1 MEIDIGTGGSS
12 LHFPNVLGKVLAH
25 TGQGFV
31 VDGASLGGRIE
42 LQVHIVQVL
51 VARQI
56 FLNHRL
62 EGATLGRR
70 NNYGNEINGR
80 SVYEEKN
87 TCAMS
92 GILFD
97 NSIID
102 GGDLFYCRPTKL
114 AIIVATR
121 K

>member
-1 MEIDIGTGGSS
+1 MVMKLT
-12 LHFPNVLGKVLAH
+12 
-25 TGQGFV
+25 
-31 VDGASLGGRIE
+31 VD
-42 LQVHIVQVL
+42 QYQ
-51 VARQI
+51 
-56 FLNHRL
+56 
-62 EGATLGRR
+62 
-70 NNYGNEINGR
+70 
-80 SVYEEKN
+80 EKN
-87 TCAMS
+87 TRAMS